1 VATRLLAANGVRE
14 GDAELVTEA
23 MEASVERLTRGE
35 LDVLFM
41 VSSSDSPLLRR
52 LITEADVR
60 VSSLERALAYAR
72 IENSLSALSLPQ
84 GALDLARD
92 IPPRDIDLVGTRAG
106 LIARKDLHPALVDLL
121 ILAAGEV
128 HGQGSL
134 FAEPGEFPSPDHTDL
149 PLSPDAER
157 HYRYGPPFLQR
168 YLPFWAATLVDRL
181 KIMLLPLIGLMFPL
195 FKVMPPVLRWR
206 IRSRIYRW
214 YSELREIDLATSEA
228 TGDPRL
234 RGRLESDLERMEH
247 ELEQVEVPL
256 SYADQLYNLR
266 LHVQL
271 VRQRLQSVV

>member
-1 VATRLLAANGVRE
+1 MLAANGVTAE
-14 GDAELVTEA
+14 NAELVSDDLEPSS
-23 MEASVERLTRGE
+23 ELLSRGD

-41 VSSSDSPLLRR
+41 VTSADSPLLRR
-52 LITEADVR
+52 LIGHGDIHVGH
-60 VSSLERALAYAR
+60 LERAPAFAR
-72 IENSLSALSLPQ
+72 IDNTLSALRLPEGSLN
-84 GALDLARD
+84 LTRD
-92 IPPRDIDLVGTRAG
+92 IPQRDIDLVATRAS

-121 ILAAGEV
+121 IQAAGEV
-128 HGQGSL
+128 HGDGGL

-157 HYRYGPPFLQR
+157 HYQYGPPFLQR
-168 YLPFWAATLVDRL
+168 YLPFWAATLADRL

-195 FKVMPPVLRWR
+195 FKALPPVLRWR

-214 YSELREIDLATSEA
+214 YSELREIDLATHDA
-228 TGDPRL
+228 THNPKL
-234 RGRLESDLERMEH
+234 RERLEEGLERMEQ

-271 VRQRLQSVV
+271 VRQRLRAAAS